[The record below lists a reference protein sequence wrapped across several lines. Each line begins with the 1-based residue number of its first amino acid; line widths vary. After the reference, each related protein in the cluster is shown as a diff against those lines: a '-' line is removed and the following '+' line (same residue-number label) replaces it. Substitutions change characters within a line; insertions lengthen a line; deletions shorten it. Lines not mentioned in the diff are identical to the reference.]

1 MNELAAVAVGAV
13 APACIYAL
21 IAVGFVLI
29 YRATRIFNFA
39 QGQFVFISALLFVT
53 AYNHFGSLIV
63 AGVISLSVSMAI
75 GAVMYLVLMR
85 PLQGQS
91 IFIMV
96 MVTLILATS
105 FLNGIIAIIWG
116 VNVYPLNIHGYRT
129 SIPLFL
135 GTHTDA
141 IDITT
146 VVGTI
151 VVIGGIALFL
161 RYARFGI
168 EMRAAAESTLLASY
182 SGVGVLWTATIS
194 WAVAFGTCALAGI
207 ATAAR
212 SPVDS
217 SITDLGLYAFPAI
230 ILGGLD
236 SVPGAIIGAYALAIV
251 RGATAAYVPSGGLY
265 TDVAAYIFMLVI
277 LMVRPYGLF
286 GTREFRR
293 L

>member
-1 MNELAAVAVGAV
+1 
-13 APACIYAL
+13 
-21 IAVGFVLI
+21 
-29 YRATRIFNFA
+29 
-39 QGQFVFISALLFVT
+39 
-53 AYNHFGSLIV
+53 
-63 AGVISLSVSMAI
+63 
-75 GAVMYLVLMR
+75 MR